1 MSEIVMFCILICCSI
16 SDLKDYKVKN
26 FVIVFGWLYAL
37 FAGYM
42 NLGIAGI
49 KSAVLCITITIL
61 VGMPLFR
68 IGGIGAGDIKLLS
81 VIGGIYGMN
90 FLANV
95 TVLLIGMAGIVSFI
109 FLAKKRAVFTRVC
122 KFLNFARYS
131 ITTERYYE
139 MKRDGREFVIPLAPI
154 TALAYFI
161 VLYLNQRG
169 GMIF

>member
-131 ITTERYYE
+131 TTTERYYE